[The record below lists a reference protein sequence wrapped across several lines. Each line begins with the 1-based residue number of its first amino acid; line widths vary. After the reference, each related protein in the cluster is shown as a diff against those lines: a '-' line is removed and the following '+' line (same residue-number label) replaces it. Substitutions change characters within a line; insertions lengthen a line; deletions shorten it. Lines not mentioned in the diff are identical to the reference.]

1 MSVIVAFCMTSTQ
14 PKVCVH
20 SCVPAYM
27 CQKAYCNCAAS
38 HWTVAVVIVP
48 NAGYTD
54 LSTCL
59 ITQVSV
65 WGGIRAYTVTS
76 LEVVNVVVTATHYC
90 CLSSAPAQPVYMYIH
105 METLNAGYC
114 VIVTR
119 E

>member
-1 MSVIVAFCMTSTQ
+1 M
-14 PKVCVH
+14 
-20 SCVPAYM
+20 
-27 CQKAYCNCAAS
+27 
-38 HWTVAVVIVP
+38 AVVIVP

-65 WGGIRAYTVTS
+65 WGGIRAYTITS